1 MGGGRRS
8 SSSVH
13 PQASRGPPAALSGV
27 PGLGHL
33 HSFPSSSRSWQPDP
47 LISHAH
53 SFLFSPK
60 VVILTPA
67 GKTNRCWGVGT
78 REPWADGVREADP
91 RAQQGGL
98 SRGCGLGAGWG
109 WMSHMARPTGWAL
122 APGEPERPGQGPCLH
137 LPPLTASRFA
147 LSVRSLVLPELWPD
161 LLCVAAAGSQA
172 RESVRARSF

>member
-1 MGGGRRS
+1 MGGRRGS

-33 HSFPSSSRSWQPDP
+33 HSFPSSFRSWQPDP

-109 WMSHMARPTGWAL
+109 WMSHTARPTGWAL
-122 APGEPERPGQGPCLH
+122 APGEPERPGQGPVSIYRLS
-137 LPPLTASRFA
+137 LPHVSLCPCGLSSFRNSGLT
-147 LSVRSLVLPELWPD
+147 SVWQQLGPKR
-161 LLCVAAAGSQA
+161 G
-172 RESVRARSF
+172 RA